1 MDLYRNETDLFEMC
15 CQVVEKKKKSYKRR
29 NSDKH
34 FANENSCIERSRK
47 TNQFHRYNTDIK
59 FRQTTA
65 VPLQFDQFTIPRRA
79 LELFIYSDRSATPLA
94 PTGE

>member
-34 FANENSCIERSRK
+34 FANG
-47 TNQFHRYNTDIK
+47 K
-59 FRQTTA
+59 FMYWKKQKNKSIS
-65 VPLQFDQFTIPRRA
+65 PI
-79 LELFIYSDRSATPLA
+79 
-94 PTGE
+94 